1 MMPPYGLR
9 APASALRAP
18 ASALRASAGES
29 AGEPTRAG
37 RSH

>member
-1 MMPPYGLR
+1 MMPPY
-9 APASALRAP
+9 ALRAP